1 MNRPIFLKIIFKI
14 VLRTDLVDIRES
26 ETVYLNRMDK
36 IYTQNINKKNIV
48 KKDIRENPFEYS
60 LIFNDVTVRVRLLF
74 S

>member
-1 MNRPIFLKIIFKI
+1 MNRPLFLKIIFKI